1 MKKIGLV
8 AGRDKLPCDVLAEME
23 ERGVEP
29 VIVGLQGEVAPELKG
44 QVGRYKYIEIPVG
57 HVGAIIHTFQAYPV
71 DEVVFAG
78 KVGKEAIFS
87 GGLDEVAQRLLKGLT
102 QKNDDAIL
110 LAIVDEFQRNG
121 IMVAKQ
127 TDYLRNLMAPSGAI
141 IGELTN
147 AEMADVKLG
156 IRMAKA
162 SGQLDIGQSVVVKQG
177 VVLAVEAIEGT
188 DQAILR
194 GGALGGPG
202 TVVVKVSKPQQDE
215 RFDVPT
221 VGKSTLESM
230 IRSRAA
236 VLAVE
241 AEKTLITEKAE
252 LIRLAEDNG
261 IKIFAASGKEWLSA
275 PREII

>member
-1 MKKIGLV
+1 MKKVGLV
-8 AGRDKLPCDVLAEME
+8 AGRDRLPCDVLKEME
-23 ERGVEP
+23 QRGVEP
-29 VIVGLQGEVAPELKG
+29 VIVGLQGEVSPELKG
-44 QVGRYKYIEIPVG
+44 RLGRYEYKEIPVG
-57 HVGAIIHTFQAYPV
+57 HVGDIIQTFQAYPV
-71 DEVVFAG
+71 VEVVFAG

-110 LAIVDEFQRNG
+110 LAIVEEFQKKG

-127 TDYLRNLMAPSGAI
+127 TDYLRDLLAPSGGI
-141 IGELTN
+141 TGELTQL
-147 AEMADVKLG
+147 ELSDVQLG
-156 IRMAKA
+156 FRMAKA
-162 SGQLDIGQSVVVKQG
+162 SGRLDIGQSVVVKQG

-188 DQAILR
+188 DQAIIR
-194 GGALGGPG
+194 GGTLGGPG

-221 VGKSTLESM
+221 VGKSTLEAM
-230 IRSRAA
+230 ISSRAA

-241 AEKTLITEKAE
+241 AGKTLITEKEE

-261 IKIFAASGKEWLSA
+261 IKIFAVSGDE
-275 PREII
+275 